1 MEHGSRTKLM
11 TAVILAVVLG
21 TGVMLGL
28 VSVCEIGDG
37 RTRCV
42 INVNSD
48 LAAMPV
54 EEGMVRE
61 VVDRDGMSERNRRTP
76 MYEQVGL
83 TEDQSLLIDS
93 ILEGQLQHMRSL
105 HEEFRTTYVPRY
117 QALIQQ
123 TREAIL
129 EVFTEEQASDYRALL
144 QEFDESRT
152 RGDKRSNRD

>member
-21 TGVMLGL
+21 AGVMLGL

-61 VVDRDGMSERNRRTP
+61 ADRDGMSERNRRTP

-83 TEDQSLLIDS
+83 TEDQSFLIDS
-93 ILEGQLQHMRSL
+93 ILEDQLQHMRSL

>member
-61 VVDRDGMSERNRRTP
+61 ADRDGMSERNRRTP
-76 MYEQVGL
+76 MYQQVGL
-83 TEDQSLLIDS
+83 TEEQSLLIDS

-105 HEEFRTTYVPRY
+105 HEEFRTTYLPQY

-129 EVFTEEQASDYRALL
+129 EVFTEEQASEYRALL

-152 RGDKRSNRD
+152 QGDKRGNRD

>member
-1 MEHGSRTKLM
+1 MESGSRTKLM

-28 VSVCEIGDG
+28 VSVCEVGDG

-61 VVDRDGMSERNRRTP
+61 ADRDCMSERNRRTP

-83 TEDQSLLIDS
+83 TEDQSFLIDS
-93 ILEGQLQHMRSL
+93 ILEDQLQHMRSL
-105 HEEFRTTYVPRY
+105 LEEFRTTYVPRY

-129 EVFTEEQASDYRALL
+129 EVFTDEQASDYRALL

>member
-1 MEHGSRTKLM
+1 MEPGSRTKLM
-11 TAVILAVVLG
+11 TAVILTVVLG

-28 VSVCEIGDG
+28 VSVCEVGDG

-61 VVDRDGMSERNRRTP
+61 ADRDGMSERNRRTP
-76 MYEQVGL
+76 MYQQVGL

-93 ILEGQLQHMRSL
+93 ILEDQLQHMRSL

-129 EVFTEEQASDYRALL
+129 EVFTDEQASDYRALL

>member
-42 INVNSD
+42 INLNSD

-61 VVDRDGMSERNRRTP
+61 VHRDGMSERNRRSP
-76 MYEQVGL
+76 MNEQVGL

-152 RGDKRSNRD
+152 RGDQRSNRD

>member
-1 MEHGSRTKLM
+1 MEPGSRTKLM
-11 TAVILAVVLG
+11 TAVILTVVLG

-28 VSVCEIGDG
+28 VSVCEVGDG

-61 VVDRDGMSERNRRTP
+61 ADRDGMSERNRRTP

>member
-1 MEHGSRTKLM
+1 MEPGSRTKLM
-11 TAVILAVVLG
+11 TAVILTVVLG

-61 VVDRDGMSERNRRTP
+61 GDRDGMSERNRRTP
-76 MYEQVGL
+76 MYQQVGL

-93 ILEGQLQHMRSL
+93 ILEDQLQHMRSL

-129 EVFTEEQASDYRALL
+129 EVFTDEQASDYRALL

>member
-1 MEHGSRTKLM
+1 MESGSRTKLM

-28 VSVCEIGDG
+28 VSVCEVGDG

-54 EEGMVRE
+54 EEGMGRE
-61 VVDRDGMSERNRRTP
+61 ADRDGMSERNRRTP
-76 MYEQVGL
+76 MYQQVGL

-93 ILEGQLQHMRSL
+93 ILEDQLQHMRSL

-129 EVFTEEQASDYRALL
+129 EVFTDEQASDYRALL

>member
-42 INVNSD
+42 INVNND

-54 EEGMVRE
+54 EEGMVQE
-61 VVDRDGMSERNRRTP
+61 VDRDVRSERNRRTP

-129 EVFTEEQASDYRALL
+129 EVFTEDQASDYRALL